1 MLSKIVLILALI
13 IASIAIV
20 AGIESLKSDLVSQIV
35 LTLFEVADVIAAVI
49 LIGYVLRRQ
58 T

>member
-1 MLSKIVLILALI
+1 MLSKIVLIFSLI

-20 AGIESLKSDLVSQIV
+20 AGIESLKSDLMSQVV
-35 LTLFEVADVIAAVI
+35 LTLFEIADVIAAVI
-49 LIGYVLRRQ
+49 LIGYILRRQ